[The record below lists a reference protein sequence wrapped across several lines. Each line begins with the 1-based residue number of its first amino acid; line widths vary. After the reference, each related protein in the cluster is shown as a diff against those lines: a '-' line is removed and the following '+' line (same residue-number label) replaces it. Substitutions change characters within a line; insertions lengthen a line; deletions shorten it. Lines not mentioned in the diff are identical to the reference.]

1 MSGETLVTFTDPF
14 GLRADSLDV
23 QGPELKDALRKAK
36 LILTASAGNGDAK
49 AQETLAGIQYLED
62 ASFTI
67 AIKPGATTQ
76 TSGDGRTITYDLD
89 ELSGRVKSTIH
100 YPAATLVHELGH
112 AFTNP
117 NNQSNPLY
125 WNKTDFVANSWEN
138 TVRIPLHMCPRNVES
153 HAPVPLHGC

>member
-1 MSGETLVTFTDPF
+1 MM
-14 GLRADSLDV
+14 ADSLDV

-49 AQETLAGIQYLED
+49 AQETLTGIKYLED

-67 AIKPGATTQ
+67 TIKPGATNQ
-76 TSGDGRTITYDLD
+76 TSGDGRTITYDAD

-112 AFTNP
+112 AFTN
-117 NNQSNPLY
+117 QSNRPNALY
-125 WNKTDFVANSWEN
+125 WNKSDFVANTWEN
-138 TVRIPLHMCPRNVES
+138 TVRIPLHMCPRNVDS